1 METNDA
7 NASSHASGAE
17 AQDTQTGVA
26 AILNLKEE
34 LLAKVEEKAES
45 QNAMINSK
53 VDQLRKELQQATE
66 AVQSRQSKVGKA
78 DNFTGGGCQRPL

>member
-1 METNDA
+1 MSKKETNDA
-7 NASSHASGAE
+7 NASSRASGAK

-45 QNAMINSK
+45 QNAMINAK
-53 VDQLRKELQQATE
+53 VDQLRKELLLKQH
-66 AVQSRQSKVGKA
+66 KA
-78 DNFTGGGCQRPL
+78 DNLWLGKQVISLEVSANDL